1 MADEARQAALA
12 DALARLRT
20 DREAIPWPERCQIAN
35 TLIEVFKEGGIVD
48 RGTVLVPLLDLLTE
62 DLKWEVRKVI
72 ADGLPYLRP
81 VEAERVSQRLRAD
94 TNAFVRKAVEL
105 SKKRKARNR
114 EVLNRQLLG
123 IDGVLEQYQWLR
135 EQYGKDVAREALA
148 IGETYHRTLAG
159 HMAHGMKNGLDVLQ
173 GRVATLLKSIAD
185 GRYDSDSFRGSL
197 GKVQD
202 LLACHA
208 KLVEDMLAYSRS
220 RAIPTDAQFHQ
231 MNALVYL
238 AIDRLK
244 EEFTIRQ
251 DWAAVPLLVDLQS
264 DLTIQV
270 TGHQFEQAVYNIM
283 KNAYQSFASI
293 DDPSHGPRVV
303 VIGKALDAE
312 DVVLTI
318 DDNGVGVGGKD
329 LEEQRIFVP
338 GRTTKHDG
346 CGFGLAIARN
356 YIEIHEG
363 QMTFDSEPGKGTT
376 VTIIMPRVRNTP
388 RAD

>member
-1 MADEARQAALA
+1 MADEARQAVLA

-20 DREAIPWPERCQIAN
+20 DREAIPWPERCQIAS

-62 DLKWEVRKVI
+62 DPKWEVRKVI

-81 VEAERVSQRLRAD
+81 AESERVSQRLHAD

-105 SKKRKARNR
+105 SKKRKARNKEILKR
-114 EVLNRQLLG
+114 RLQG
-123 IDGVLEQYQWLR
+123 IDGVLEQYQRLR
-135 EQYGKDVAREALA
+135 EQYGEDVAREALA

-159 HMAHGMKNGLDVLQ
+159 HMAHGMKDDLGVLR
-173 GRVATLLKSIAD
+173 GRVAILLKRIAD
-185 GRYDSDSFRGSL
+185 GRYDSDSFHGSL

-208 KLVEDMLAYSRS
+208 KIVEDMLAYSRS

-231 MNALVYL
+231 LNALVYL

-251 DWAAVPLLVDLQS
+251 EWAAVPLLVDVQA
-264 DLTIQV
+264 DLTIRV
-270 TGHQFEQAVYNIM
+270 TGHQFEQAVYDILM
-283 KNAYQSFASI
+283 NAYEAFGDVNA
-293 DDPSHGPRVV
+293 PSRSPRVV
-303 VIGKALDAE
+303 VTGKALDAQ

-318 DDNGVGVGGKD
+318 NDNGIGVGGKD
-329 LEEQRIFVP
+329 LEEQRVFVP
-338 GRTTKHDG
+338 GRTTKPDG
-346 CGFGLAIARN
+346 SGLGLVIAKN
-356 YIEIHEG
+356 HIEIHDG
-363 QMTFDSEPGKGTT
+363 QMIFDSEPGKGTT